1 MKAFRADSLSLIGLL
16 FLFIIAQVPTCVLS
30 GQFFSLTRRTIGP
43 GNPGRSI
50 LRQPG
55 EPRRGPKKR
64 VRFSDPLPSLH
75 RELSERPS
83 RRLSLRLP
91 GPRGQQ
97 TPALE
102 RKFPTARHQ
111 GHDGGPERPRARPRL
126 RLGGVSDYPGDK

>member
-55 EPRRGPKKR
+55 EPRRGP
-64 VRFSDPLPSLH
+64 
-75 RELSERPS
+75 RPS

-91 GPRGQQ
+91 GPRGGTNPLTGQQ